1 MFIILVNTDFIS
13 NNCLFGS
20 VKPTKDADPDKW
32 KYSRYGKGFDS
43 RSEFSLPDGNMGINV
58 IIFGAD
64 MSSSVHIGNKNKDVL
79 ILGEGPT
86 QGLDSTT
93 LTGETK

>member
-1 MFIILVNTDFIS
+1 MLIQINGNIVDMA
-13 NNCLFGS
+13 
-20 VKPTKDADPDKW
+20 KDLI
-32 KYSRYGKGFDS
+32 
-43 RSEFSLPDGNMGINV
+43 SLPDGSMGINV

-64 MSSSVHIGNKNKDVL
+64 ISSSVHIGNKNEDVL